1 MPAST
6 ASTGEVTGLLA
17 ELRLGN
23 KNALGRLMP
32 LIYEELR
39 RLAGH
44 YLQAERIGHTLQPTA
59 LVHEAYLR
67 LAGEDRAE
75 WQNRAQFMAVAARL
89 MRRILVDYAR
99 GRATDKRGGGAVHMD
114 VSGLDPS
121 TGGPQVEEI
130 LAVDE
135 VLRQLSEL
143 DPQQGRVVEL
153 RYFAGLTVEET
164 AEALGISPR
173 TVKRDWAMA
182 SAWLRRELSPKALG

>member
-75 WQNRAQFMAVAARL
+75 WQN
-89 MRRILVDYAR
+89 
-99 GRATDKRGGGAVHMD
+99 
-114 VSGLDPS
+114 
-121 TGGPQVEEI
+121 
-130 LAVDE
+130 
-135 VLRQLSEL
+135 
-143 DPQQGRVVEL
+143 
-153 RYFAGLTVEET
+153 
-164 AEALGISPR
+164 
-173 TVKRDWAMA
+173 
-182 SAWLRRELSPKALG
+182 